1 MGRTDFRTR
10 RWDEGDERWGRSGLQ
25 DISAGNGE
33 VLGEHMARRRTRG
46 GSRPVRRRV
55 DDTVAIDEE
64 YLKEMSGTEEGDD
77 DEGNEGEAGP
87 EEGAHTFGESGKAW
101 MTVEIAEDNLQATVT
116 ALSFGGE
123 KVEAAG
129 RRRRSQRALPGP
141 PWLKEGR
148 PQGSHQESTRRVGG
162 GGRSWW
168 LRASLRK
175 REKTATSWS
184 NFCPTPSRRQA
195 SHTRL

>member
-1 MGRTDFRTR
+1 
-10 RWDEGDERWGRSGLQ
+10 
-25 DISAGNGE
+25 
-33 VLGEHMARRRTRG
+33 MARRRTRG

-123 KVEAAG
+123 KLKPQVVDDVLREHYQVHHGLKKDA
-129 RRRRSQRALPGP
+129 
-141 PWLKEGR
+141 LKEVIKKAQEESVARGAFVVA
-148 PQGSHQESTRRVGG
+148 QGEPAKKGEDGNLVVKFLPESEQK
-162 GGRSWW
+162 
-168 LRASLRK
+168 AS
-175 REKTATSWS
+175 REFNQST
-184 NFCPTPSRRQA
+184 Q
-195 SHTRL
+195 HLH